1 MKNKFYTC
9 KNDRAMKYI
18 LLNKNNWDILEA
30 ILEEVIGKKL
40 KVIEVRNFDLL
51 KEKNYKKYYLKAQ
64 SIIVKKSD
72 SDSVMEI
79 VLNSRKKDFNRKED
93 VLYPFKAFQ
102 QYAIKVNGEYK
113 YLEKVYMIDL
123 AYGLDSDYKTKE
135 KYLFQ
140 NEKGEILTENFEI
153 DLINMSKIINMY
165 EDNNNESKKYKYL
178 IMLDLDDNSL
188 ENYLKNDSIAEKY
201 KKEIKK
207 LNNDPN
213 FRNLVSYDEN

>member
-79 VLNSRKKDFNRKED
+79 VLNSRKKDC
-93 VLYPFKAFQ
+93 
-102 QYAIKVNGEYK
+102 
-113 YLEKVYMIDL
+113 
-123 AYGLDSDYKTKE
+123 S
-135 KYLFQ
+135 
-140 NEKGEILTENFEI
+140 
-153 DLINMSKIINMY
+153 
-165 EDNNNESKKYKYL
+165 
-178 IMLDLDDNSL
+178 SL
-188 ENYLKNDSIAEKY
+188 
-201 KKEIKK
+201 
-207 LNNDPN
+207 
-213 FRNLVSYDEN
+213 